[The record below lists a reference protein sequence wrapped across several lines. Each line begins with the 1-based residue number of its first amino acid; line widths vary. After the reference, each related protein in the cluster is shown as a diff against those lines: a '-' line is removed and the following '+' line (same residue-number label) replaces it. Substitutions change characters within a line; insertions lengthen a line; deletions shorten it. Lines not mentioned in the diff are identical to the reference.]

1 MTGRRL
7 LGFGAAAALVLSACG
22 SSTGTETSAAP
33 AEAAASGTVSATVS
47 ATGSPDVPEILRFS
61 APLLG
66 GGTYDGAAAAGKVTA
81 YWFWAPT

>member
-33 AEAAASGTVSATVS
+33 AEAAASGTVSAT
-47 ATGSPDVPEILRFS
+47 ASPDVPEILRFS